1 MTQVPQKPPQL
12 EPSWLAVMGDA
23 FAQPYMLNLKAF
35 LQEEKR
41 THTVYPRGSDIFN
54 AFWATPFDAVRVV
67 ILGQDPY
74 HGAGQAHGLCFS
86 VADGVRPPP
95 SLVNIFTEIE
105 SDLGIL
111 RPDRRGTPT
120 GNLLPWARQGVLLLN
135 AVLTVRE
142 GQPQSH
148 AGQGWELLTDRVIQE
163 LNRRREG
170 LVFAL
175 WGAPAQRKAQA
186 VDRSRH
192 LVLTAPHPSPLS
204 AHRGFH
210 GCKHFSQ
217 INAHLIARGQAPIN
231 WSLPSLR

>member
-1 MTQVPQKPPQL
+1 MQGQSKTPQM

-23 FAQPYMLNLKAF
+23 FAQPYMQNLRAF
-35 LQEEKR
+35 LREEKR
-41 THTVYPRGSDIFN
+41 TQTVYPPGADIFN
-54 AFWATPFDAVRVV
+54 AFWATPFDNVRVV

-74 HGAGQAHGLCFS
+74 HGPGQAHGLCFS
-86 VADGVRPPP
+86 VQPGVKPPP
-95 SLVNIFTEIE
+95 SLVNVFAEIQA
-105 SDLGIL
+105 DLGIA
-111 RPDRRGTPT
+111 RPDN
-120 GNLLPWARQGVLLLN
+120 GNLQPWARQGVLLLN
-135 AVLTVRE
+135 AVLTVRA

-148 AGQGWELLTDRVIQE
+148 AGQGWEQFTDRAIQE

-175 WGAPAQRKAQA
+175 WGSPAQRKAQT

-204 AHRGFH
+204 AHRGFL

-217 INAHLIARGQAPIN
+217 INAHLLARGQAPIN
-231 WSLPSLR
+231 WSLPSIR